1 MHHLHS
7 SIMDWGIRESLTSC
21 STVITASGNCTTL
34 PSVFQLTSAVKCSN
48 AAPGVPGII
57 NNAYKMSSFSFPKL
71 AAPNDTSSRKILHA
85 CNRLATQL
93 SPLEPKPDAKYVTMN
108 KEMAVED
115 TDDTLSVSSADL
127 TDMLLTSRD
136 FLNSSRFDD
145 AEASFLKLYKEIQEK
160 PEDNGRLLVETLTGL
175 ADICI
180 RRSRMCRSNPL
191 EWQWLCMHAI
201 ALLQYTMEFCD
212 SELEGQLDNEATE
225 WYQEQRQVSEL
236 KCRPLEDAFTRALY
250 NCMKHDANFFDP
262 FQSFSLPNTPVT
274 QQKKPNLFPLSSTM
288 PQYLLVPGMSYRVTD
303 QGLKKHSS
311 DDSDVAVDWL
321 AKFQFY
327 CKDRLQTK
335 DSTCVTEKV
344 LKSTKSTDNEDTE
357 SLYSN
362 GSHGSLDWDHSDLR
376 GIEEI
381 ALDITEKESPISDY
395 CLEYELATSDTDND
409 GWDFFLHE
417 RRNCDFQSV
426 VQVVPNGDEKGDV
439 NEREISSIDKET
451 QDIYQQEKSEKSRRR
466 HHEHRDIVSPLHA
479 HSISLTLA
487 RSFCRL
493 ADKLVQEEEYK
504 KAEIVY
510 EKILDIIDSIQ
521 DGTAGM
527 LRFSARI
534 MKNLGTVKSKQGKSS
549 SGLVLLN
556 KALNTYRDLQDEEAN
571 FEIAVAL
578 IELGNGYIV
587 GKNHE
592 DSVFDDVIIAIC
604 DFFEKDASDS
614 ASTSTSSSVQSHIS
628 QMTSS
633 LTSNTEDRNVE
644 EAVTCYTEAITLLD
658 CYEADEKQVDM
669 FAKAVMRL
677 GDCHF
682 MQKDYDKALECY
694 EKALGMFRSYNVFGR
709 DSLMENAHVLCMLGV
724 SSFML
729 HVYPRAASVFETAL
743 HMVRCAYGFKR
754 TFLNGMLQ
762 SLSGITYY
770 KMKNYHKCVSM
781 CYQGYETYCE
791 LFGEGMPRLDK
802 QKFWLVCQTL
812 YVMGNSYNILNLQQ
826 KAVKYLSIARSLMK
840 SSKSRERRQFMRV
853 LQILGDCYFANY
865 DYKTALQFYNEAL
878 EYGECESSISFDE
891 VFDPNCAS
899 DEMTIHNHLVSKSA
913 EAHLSMQQYQNAVHY
928 LEQAHDMQEVMG
940 EDIRGDLFNTLHQ
953 LGHMHSVA
961 GDVDKAIESYKECL
975 EVFREIHKG
984 ELRPE
989 MCTTLGNLATIC
1001 YVKACIADS
1010 LEDEDEMTSAADSYF
1025 NEALNLEN
1033 NAEVCVKYGTFLYS
1047 QCNFETAVV
1056 QFWNALRNDSA
1067 MADIVYRGLE
1077 KVTLPELLQD
1087 EVDTHDEIC
1096 LPSSCLARYL
1106 LILCHKAMHELDEAE
1121 IDLICLME
1129 EVLDYDVPLLH
1140 SLLGY
1145 AMMELMLFEEA
1156 ASCFVTAAET
1166 EEEYQLAC
1174 ENYCICLLIL
1184 LQKTLLS
1191 GIENILEYMADSN
1204 PNFYVDYSQPD
1215 INA

>member
-1 MHHLHS
+1 MEWDIRKTLIKWTS
-7 SIMDWGIRESLTSC
+7 GIQCSRSDYLFTEPRLDWYRN
-21 STVITASGNCTTL
+21 GN
-34 PSVFQLTSAVKCSN
+34 S
-48 AAPGVPGII
+48 GVPGII
-57 NNAYKMSSFSFPKL
+57 NNACKMSSFSFPKM
-71 AAPNDTSSRKILHA
+71 AMSGNTNSRKILHA

-93 SPLEPKPDAKYVTMN
+93 SPLEPRQDIKHDMMSNMT
-108 KEMAVED
+108 VEQS
-115 TDDTLSVSSADL
+115 DDTSSVASADL
-127 TDMLLTSRD
+127 TDMLMAARD

-145 AEASFLKLYKEIQEK
+145 AETSFLKLYKEIQEK

-201 ALLQYTMEFCD
+201 ALLQYTVEFCD
-212 SELEGQLDNEATE
+212 SELESQLDNEATE
-225 WYQEQRQVSEL
+225 WYQEQRQASEL

-250 NCMKHDANFFDP
+250 NCLKHDANFFDP
-262 FQSFSLPNTPVT
+262 FQSFSLPNTPVS
-274 QQKKPNLFPLSSTM
+274 QHRKPNLFPLSSTM

-303 QGLKKHSS
+303 QGLKKQSS

-335 DSTCVTEKV
+335 DHKGVTEKV
-344 LKSTKSTDNEDTE
+344 LKSTKSTDNDETE
-357 SLYSN
+357 SVLSN
-362 GSHGSLDWDHSDLR
+362 SSHGSLDWDNSDLN
-376 GIEEI
+376 GIDEQEMNVVE
-381 ALDITEKESPISDY
+381 EKESPITDY
-395 CLEYELATSDTDND
+395 SLEFELATSDTDNE
-409 GWDFFLHE
+409 GWDFFLHQ
-417 RRNCDFQSV
+417 RRNCDLQSV
-426 VQVVPNGDEKGDV
+426 VQVVSDEEKRGDKERDTS
-439 NEREISSIDKET
+439 NEDKET
-451 QDIYQQEKSEKSRRR
+451 QDMYQQEKSERSRKK

-493 ADKLVQEEEYK
+493 ADKLVLEEEYK
-504 KAEIVY
+504 KAEVVY
-510 EKILDIIDSIQ
+510 EKILDIIDAIQ

-592 DSVFDDVIIAIC
+592 DSVFGDVIIAIC
-604 DFFEKDASDS
+604 DFFEKDANDS
-614 ASTSTSSSVQSHIS
+614 QSTSTSSSVQSHIS
-628 QMTSS
+628 QMSSS
-633 LTSNTEDRNVE
+633 LNSNPEDRNVE

-658 CYEADEKQVDM
+658 RYEADEKQCDM
-669 FAKAVMRL
+669 FAKAIMRL

-694 EKALGMFRSYNVFGR
+694 EKALRMFRTYNIFGK

-770 KMKNYHKCVSM
+770 KMRNYHKCVSM

-791 LFGEGMPRLDK
+791 LFGESMSRLDK

-812 YVMGNSYNILNLQQ
+812 YVMGNSYNVLNLQQ
-826 KAVKYLSIARSLMK
+826 KAMKYLTIARSLMK

-940 EDIRGDLFNTLHQ
+940 EDIKGDLINTLHQ
-953 LGHMHSVA
+953 LAHMHSVA
-961 GDVDKAIESYKECL
+961 GDVDKAIDSYKESL

-984 ELRPE
+984 ELGPE
-989 MCTTLGNLATIC
+989 MCTTLGNLAAIC
-1001 YVKACIADS
+1001 YVKACISDT
-1010 LEDEDEMTSAADSYF
+1010 LDEEAKMTEAADSYF
-1025 NEALNLEN
+1025 QEALSLEN
-1033 NAEVCVKYGTFLYS
+1033 NAEVCIKYGNFLFS
-1047 QCNFETAVV
+1047 QCHFEAAIVHL
-1056 QFWNALRNDSA
+1056 WDALRNDHVISH
-1067 MADIVYRGLE
+1067 IVIRGLE
-1077 KVTLPELLQD
+1077 KVTLPDLLQD
-1087 EVDTHDEIC
+1087 EVDAQEEIC
-1096 LPSSCLARYL
+1096 LPSTCLARYL
-1106 LILCHKAMHELDEAE
+1106 LIVCHKAIHEMEEAE
-1121 IDLICLME
+1121 INLICLME
-1129 EVLDYDVPLLH
+1129 EVHDYDVPLLH

-1145 AMMELMLFEEA
+1145 AMMELGLFEEA
-1156 ASCFVTAAET
+1156 AECFRTAHENV
-1166 EEEYQLAC
+1166 EEYQLAC

-1184 LQKTLLS
+1184 LYKTLLA
-1191 GIENILEYMADSN
+1191 GLENFLQHISEKN
-1204 PNFYVDYSQPD
+1204 PKFCIDYS
-1215 INA
+1215 A

>member
-1 MHHLHS
+1 MLF
-7 SIMDWGIRESLTSC
+7 L
-21 STVITASGNCTTL
+21 
-34 PSVFQLTSAVKCSN
+34 
-48 AAPGVPGII
+48 
-57 NNAYKMSSFSFPKL
+57 SFS
-71 AAPNDTSSRKILHA
+71 
-85 CNRLATQL
+85 
-93 SPLEPKPDAKYVTMN
+93 
-108 KEMAVED
+108 
-115 TDDTLSVSSADL
+115 
-127 TDMLLTSRD
+127 
-136 FLNSSRFDD
+136 
-145 AEASFLKLYKEIQEK
+145 QEK
-160 PEDNGRLLVETLTGL
+160 PEDNGRLLVDTLTGL

-180 RRSRMCRSNPL
+180 RRGRMCRSNPL

-201 ALLQYTMEFCD
+201 ALLQYTVEFCD

-225 WYQEQRQVSEL
+225 WYQDQKQAGEL

-250 NCMKHDANFFDP
+250 SSLRHDANYFDP
-262 FQSFSLPNTPVT
+262 FQSFSSPNTPVV
-274 QQKKPNLFPLSSTM
+274 QRQRKSSLFPLSSQM
-288 PQYLLVPGMSYRVTD
+288 PQYLLMPGMSYRVTD
-303 QGLKKHSS
+303 KGLTKQSL

-321 AKFQFY
+321 AKFEYY

-335 DSTCVTEKV
+335 DSKGVTEKV
-344 LKSTKSTDNEDTE
+344 LTTTKSASHDDDTDSTHSDA
-357 SLYSN
+357 
-362 GSHGSLDWDHSDLR
+362 SHNSLDWDHSDLP
-376 GIEEI
+376 GIEQTMDISGQTSPSHEYSLEI
-381 ALDITEKESPISDY
+381 
-395 CLEYELATSDTDND
+395 ELASSNSENE
-409 GWDFFLHE
+409 GWDFFLHQ
-417 RRNCDFQSV
+417 RRNCDLQSV
-426 VQVVPNGDEKGDV
+426 VQVVTKEKSDELEKEKDGP
-439 NEREISSIDKET
+439 SFSKET
-451 QDIYQQEKSEKSRRR
+451 HDIYQQEKLEKF
-466 HHEHRDIVSPLHA
+466 EKKHRKKQEPRGDIISPLHA

-504 KAEIVY
+504 KAEGVY
-510 EKILDIIDSIQ
+510 EKILDIIDTIQ

-556 KALNTYRDLQDEEAN
+556 KALHTYRDLQDEEAN
-571 FEIAVAL
+571 FEIAVSL

-592 DSVFDDVIIAIC
+592 DSVFNDVIIAIC

-614 ASTSTSSSVQSHIS
+614 QSTSNSSSVQSHIS

-633 LTSNTEDRNVE
+633 LTSNTEERNVE
-644 EAVTCYTEAITLLD
+644 EAVTCYTEATSLLD
-658 CYEADEKQVDM
+658 CYEADEKQIDM

-682 MQKDYDKALECY
+682 MQNNYDKALECY
-694 EKALGMFRSYNVFGR
+694 EKALGMFRSNNIFGR

-762 SLSGITYY
+762 SLAGITYY

-791 LFGEGMPRLDK
+791 LFGDGMPTLDK

-826 KAVKYLSIARSLMK
+826 KAMKYLTIARSLMK

-853 LQILGDCYFANY
+853 LQILGDCFFAQY

-878 EYGECESSISFDE
+878 EYGECESQISFDE

-940 EDIRGDLFNTLHQ
+940 EDIKGDLITTLHQ
-953 LGHMHSVA
+953 LGHMHSDA

-984 ELRPE
+984 KLGPE
-989 MCTTLGNLATIC
+989 MCTTLGNLAAVC
-1001 YVKACIADS
+1001 YVKAC
-1010 LEDEDEMTSAADSYF
+1010 LETDEAEEHEMIEESHMYF
-1025 NEALNLEN
+1025 HEALQLEN
-1033 NAEVCVKYGTFLYS
+1033 NAEVCVKYGNFLFS
-1047 QCNFETAVV
+1047 QCNYHAACV
-1056 QFWNALRNDSA
+1056 QLRNALHNDQGTT
-1067 MADIVYRGLE
+1067 DIVYRGLE

-1087 EVDTHDEIC
+1087 EVDTHEEIC

-1106 LILCHKAMHELDEAE
+1106 LILCYKANGEMDEAE
-1121 IDLICLME
+1121 INLVCLME
-1129 EVLDYDVPLLH
+1129 EVADYDVPLLH

-1145 AMMELMLFEEA
+1145 SMMELNLFED
-1156 ASCFVTAAET
+1156 AAECFLNAVEN
-1166 EEEYQLAC
+1166 EEFYHLAY
-1174 ENYCICLLIL
+1174 ENYCICLLIIV
-1184 LQKTLLS
+1184 QQTL
-1191 GIENILEYMADSN
+1191 IRAVENIYEYLERQHKQIRYM
-1204 PNFYVDYSQPD
+1204 Y
-1215 INA
+1215 

>member
-1 MHHLHS
+1 
-7 SIMDWGIRESLTSC
+7 MDWCIRERMAYMPYTPQGTPSLTPRVLP
-21 STVITASGNCTTL
+21 TYSGHT
-34 PSVFQLTSAVKCSN
+34 PLTRDFGDKC
-48 AAPGVPGII
+48 VPGII
-57 NNAYKMSSFSFPKL
+57 NNAYKMSSFSFPKQPI
-71 AAPNDTSSRKILHA
+71 PNDTSSRKILHA

-93 SPLEPKPDAKYVTMN
+93 SPISPRQEFKNVTMS
-108 KEMAVED
+108 KSS
-115 TDDTLSVSSADL
+115 TIDDKDDSTSDSCPSDL
-127 TDMLLTSRD
+127 TEMLVEARD
-136 FLNSSRFDD
+136 YLNSARFDE
-145 AEASFLKLYKEIQEK
+145 AETAFIKLYKEIQEK
-160 PEDNGRLLVETLTGL
+160 PEDSGRLLVETLTGL

-201 ALLQYTMEFCD
+201 ALLQYTVEFCD
-212 SELEGQLDNEATE
+212 SELENQLDNEASD
-225 WYQEQRQVSEL
+225 WYQEQRQASEM

-250 NCMKHDANFFDP
+250 NCLKHDANFFDP
-262 FQSFSLPNTPVT
+262 FQSFSLPNTPT
-274 QQKKPNLFPLSSTM
+274 QQRKQNLFPLSSTM

-303 QGLKKHSS
+303 QGLRKQSS

-335 DSTCVTEKV
+335 DSKGVTEKI
-344 LKSTKSTDNEDTE
+344 LKSTKSAEADDTE
-357 SLYSN
+357 SVLSV
-362 GSHGSLDWDHSDLR
+362 GSHDSLDWDHSDLH

-381 ALDITEKESPISDY
+381 TPEDTEVIEQESPISDY
-395 CLEYELATSDTDND
+395 SLEFELASSDNE
-409 GWDFFLHE
+409 GWDFFLQE

-426 VQVVPNGDEKGDV
+426 VQVVSNKEKSDENDLDTS
-439 NEREISSIDKET
+439 EIEKEAN
-451 QDIYQQEKSEKSRRR
+451 DIYQQEKSEKVRRK
-466 HHEHRDIVSPLHA
+466 HHEPRDIVSPLHA

-510 EKILDIIDSIQ
+510 EKILDIIDAIQ

-614 ASTSTSSSVQSHIS
+614 HSTSTSSSVQSHIS

-633 LTSNTEDRNVE
+633 LSSNNEDRNVE
-644 EAVTCYTEAITLLD
+644 EAVMCYSEAISLLD
-658 CYEADEKQVDM
+658 YYEADEKQIDM

-694 EKALGMFRSYNVFGR
+694 EKALGMFRTYNVFGK

-781 CYQGYETYCE
+781 CYQAYDTYCE
-791 LFGEGMPRLDK
+791 LFSENMPRLDK

-812 YVMGNSYNILNLQQ
+812 YVMGNSYNVLNLQH
-826 KAVKYLSIARSLMK
+826 KAMKYLSIARSLMK

-853 LQILGDCYFANY
+853 LQILGDCYFAQY
-865 DYKTALQFYNEAL
+865 DYKAALQFYNEAL

-940 EDIRGDLFNTLHQ
+940 EDIKGDLIHTLHQ
-953 LGHMHSVA
+953 LGHMHSSA

-975 EVFREIHKG
+975 EVFREIHNG
-984 ELRPE
+984 ELGPE
-989 MCTTLGNLATIC
+989 MCTTLGNLAAIS
-1001 YVKACIADS
+1001 YVKACLSDSVAD
-1010 LEDEDEMTSAADSYF
+1010 EAEMNDASDAYF
-1025 NEALNLEN
+1025 QEALKLEN
-1033 NAEVCVKYGTFLYS
+1033 NVEVSVKYGNFLYS
-1047 QCNFETAVV
+1047 QCQFESACVHL
-1056 QFWNALRNDSA
+1056 WNALTNDNINSH
-1067 MADIVYRGLE
+1067 IVYHGLE

-1087 EVDTHDEIC
+1087 EVDTQEEIC
-1096 LPSSCLARYL
+1096 LPASCLTRYL
-1106 LILCHKAMHELDEAE
+1106 LVLCYKSMNEMEEAE
-1121 IDLICLME
+1121 INLICLME
-1129 EVLDYDVPLLH
+1129 DVLDYDIPLMH

-1145 AMMELMLFEEA
+1145 AMMELKLFEEA
-1156 ASCFVTAAET
+1156 AECFLTAT
-1166 EEEYQLAC
+1166 EADEDYQLAC
-1174 ENYCICLLIL
+1174 ENYCICLLIIV
-1184 LQKTLLS
+1184 QKTLVS
-1191 GIENILEYMADSN
+1191 GIENIVEYTGQSYIKYCIEYEE
-1204 PNFYVDYSQPD
+1204 F
-1215 INA
+1215 

>member
-1 MHHLHS
+1 MLF
-7 SIMDWGIRESLTSC
+7 L
-21 STVITASGNCTTL
+21 
-34 PSVFQLTSAVKCSN
+34 
-48 AAPGVPGII
+48 
-57 NNAYKMSSFSFPKL
+57 SFS
-71 AAPNDTSSRKILHA
+71 
-85 CNRLATQL
+85 
-93 SPLEPKPDAKYVTMN
+93 
-108 KEMAVED
+108 
-115 TDDTLSVSSADL
+115 
-127 TDMLLTSRD
+127 
-136 FLNSSRFDD
+136 
-145 AEASFLKLYKEIQEK
+145 QEK
-160 PEDNGRLLVETLTGL
+160 PEDNGRLLVDTLTGL

-180 RRSRMCRSNPL
+180 RRGRMCRSNPL

-201 ALLQYTMEFCD
+201 ALLQYTVEFCD

-225 WYQEQRQVSEL
+225 WYQDQKQAGEL

-250 NCMKHDANFFDP
+250 SSLRHDANYFDP
-262 FQSFSLPNTPVT
+262 FQSFSSPNTPVV
-274 QQKKPNLFPLSSTM
+274 QRQRKSSLFPLSSQM
-288 PQYLLVPGMSYRVTD
+288 PQYLLMPGMSYRVTD
-303 QGLKKHSS
+303 KGLTKQSL

-321 AKFQFY
+321 AKFEYY

-335 DSTCVTEKV
+335 DSKGVTEKV
-344 LKSTKSTDNEDTE
+344 LTTTKSALHDDDTDSTHSDA
-357 SLYSN
+357 
-362 GSHGSLDWDHSDLR
+362 SHNSLDWDHSDLP
-376 GIEEI
+376 GIEQTMDISGQTSPSHEYSLEI
-381 ALDITEKESPISDY
+381 
-395 CLEYELATSDTDND
+395 ELASSNSENE
-409 GWDFFLHE
+409 GWDFFLHQ
-417 RRNCDFQSV
+417 RRNCDLQSV
-426 VQVVPNGDEKGDV
+426 VQVVTKEKSDELEKEKDGP
-439 NEREISSIDKET
+439 SFSKET
-451 QDIYQQEKSEKSRRR
+451 QDIYQQEKLEKF
-466 HHEHRDIVSPLHA
+466 EKKHRKKQEPRGDIISPLHA

-504 KAEIVY
+504 KAEGVY
-510 EKILDIIDSIQ
+510 EKILDIIDTIQ

-556 KALNTYRDLQDEEAN
+556 KALHTYRDLQDEEAN
-571 FEIAVAL
+571 FEIAVSL

-592 DSVFDDVIIAIC
+592 DSVFNDVIIAIC

-614 ASTSTSSSVQSHIS
+614 QSTSNSSSVQSHIS

-633 LTSNTEDRNVE
+633 LTSNTEERNVE
-644 EAVTCYTEAITLLD
+644 EAVTCYTEATSLLD
-658 CYEADEKQVDM
+658 CYEADEKQIDM

-682 MQKDYDKALECY
+682 MQNNYDKALECY
-694 EKALGMFRSYNVFGR
+694 EKALGMFRSNNIFGR

-762 SLSGITYY
+762 SLAGITYY

-791 LFGEGMPRLDK
+791 LFGDGMPTLDK

-826 KAVKYLSIARSLMK
+826 KAMKYLTIARSLMK

-853 LQILGDCYFANY
+853 LQILGDCFFAQY

-878 EYGECESSISFDE
+878 EYGECESQISFDE

-940 EDIRGDLFNTLHQ
+940 EDIKGDLITTLHQ
-953 LGHMHSVA
+953 LGHMHSDA

-984 ELRPE
+984 KLGPE
-989 MCTTLGNLATIC
+989 MCTTLGNLAAVC
-1001 YVKACIADS
+1001 YVKAC
-1010 LEDEDEMTSAADSYF
+1010 LETDEAEEHEMIEESHMYF
-1025 NEALNLEN
+1025 HEALQLEN
-1033 NAEVCVKYGTFLYS
+1033 NAEVCVKYGNFLFS
-1047 QCNFETAVV
+1047 QCNYHAACV
-1056 QFWNALRNDSA
+1056 QLRNALHNDQGTT
-1067 MADIVYRGLE
+1067 DIVYRGLE

-1087 EVDTHDEIC
+1087 EVDTHEEIC

-1106 LILCHKAMHELDEAE
+1106 LILCYKANGEMDEAE
-1121 IDLICLME
+1121 INLVCLME
-1129 EVLDYDVPLLH
+1129 EVADYDVPLLH

-1145 AMMELMLFEEA
+1145 SMMELNLFED
-1156 ASCFVTAAET
+1156 AAECFLNAVEN
-1166 EEEYQLAC
+1166 EEFYHLAY
-1174 ENYCICLLIL
+1174 ENYCICLLIIV
-1184 LQKTLLS
+1184 QQTL
-1191 GIENILEYMADSN
+1191 IRAVENIYEYLERQHKQIRYM
-1204 PNFYVDYSQPD
+1204 Y
-1215 INA
+1215 

>member
-1 MHHLHS
+1 M
-7 SIMDWGIRESLTSC
+7 
-21 STVITASGNCTTL
+21 VI
-34 PSVFQLTSAVKCSN
+34 
-48 AAPGVPGII
+48 II
-57 NNAYKMSSFSFPKL
+57 NRGHSRNTHPVESIYILFPVFFF
-71 AAPNDTSSRKILHA
+71 
-85 CNRLATQL
+85 Q
-93 SPLEPKPDAKYVTMN
+93 
-108 KEMAVED
+108 EM
-115 TDDTLSVSSADL
+115 
-127 TDMLLTSRD
+127 
-136 FLNSSRFDD
+136 
-145 AEASFLKLYKEIQEK
+145 

-201 ALLQYTMEFCD
+201 ALLQYTTEFCE
-212 SELEGQLDNEATE
+212 SELEGQLDNEATD
-225 WYQEQRQVSEL
+225 WYQEQKQAGVL

-250 NCMKHDANFFDP
+250 NCLKHDGNYFDP
-262 FQSFSLPNTPVT
+262 FQSFSLPNTPVV
-274 QQKKPNLFPLSSTM
+274 QQQRKASLFPLSSTM

-303 QGLKKHSS
+303 KGLTKQSS
-311 DDSDVAVDWL
+311 DDSEVAVDWL
-321 AKFQFY
+321 AKFEYY

-335 DSTCVTEKV
+335 DAKCVTEKV
-344 LKSTKSTDNEDTE
+344 LKSTNSNNHDEETE
-357 SLYSN
+357 SVLSEGSN
-362 GSHGSLDWDHSDLR
+362 DSLDWDNSDLQ
-376 GIEEI
+376 GIEE
-381 ALDITEKESPISDY
+381 AMDVSGQNSPVNEYS
-395 CLEYELATSDTDND
+395 LEIELASSNTENE
-409 GWDFFLHE
+409 GWDFFLHQ

-426 VQVVPNGDEKGDV
+426 VQVASKEKSDES
-439 NEREISSIDKET
+439 EKEKDT
-451 QDIYQQEKSEKSRRR
+451 QGLSKEVKDIYQQEKREKLEKKQKKHTEPR
-466 HHEHRDIVSPLHA
+466 EIVSPLHA

-504 KAEIVY
+504 KAETVY
-510 EKILDIIDSIQ
+510 EKILDIIDAIQ

-556 KALNTYRDLQDEEAN
+556 KALHTYRDLQDEEAN
-571 FEIAVAL
+571 FEIAVSL

-592 DSVFDDVIIAIC
+592 DSVFEDVIIAIC

-614 ASTSTSSSVQSHIS
+614 QSTSNSSSVQSHIS

-633 LTSNTEDRNVE
+633 LTSNAEERNVE

-658 CYEADEKQVDM
+658 CYEADEKQIDM

-694 EKALGMFRSYNVFGR
+694 EKALGMFRSNNIFGR

-791 LFGEGMPRLDK
+791 LFGDSMPKLDK

-826 KAVKYLSIARSLMK
+826 KAMKYLSIARSLMK

-853 LQILGDCYFANY
+853 LQILGDCFFAQY

-878 EYGECESSISFDE
+878 EYGECESQISFDE

-913 EAHLSMQQYQNAVHY
+913 EAHLSMKQYQNAVHY

-940 EDIRGDLFNTLHQ
+940 EDIKGDLINTLHQ
-953 LGHMHSVA
+953 LGHMHSAA
-961 GDVDKAIESYKECL
+961 GDVDKAIGSYKECL
-975 EVFREIHKG
+975 EVFREIHRG
-984 ELRPE
+984 QLGPE
-989 MCTTLGNLATIC
+989 MCTTLGNLAAIC
-1001 YVKACIADS
+1001 YVKACIA
-1010 LEDEDEMTSAADSYF
+1010 ENETEEHEMIEESQTYF
-1025 NEALNLEN
+1025 HEALSLEN
-1033 NAEVCVKYGTFLYS
+1033 NAEVCVKYGNFLYTR
-1047 QCNFETAVV
+1047 CHYHEACV
-1056 QFWNALRNDSA
+1056 QLRNALHNDHHTTT
-1067 MADIVYRGLE
+1067 DIVYRGLE

-1087 EVDTHDEIC
+1087 EVDTHEEIC
-1096 LPSSCLARYL
+1096 LPSTCLARYI
-1106 LILCHKAMHELDEAE
+1106 LILCHKAIGEMDEAE
-1121 IDLICLME
+1121 INLICLME
-1129 EVLDYDVPLLH
+1129 EVLEYDVPLLH

-1145 AMMELMLFEEA
+1145 SLMELMLFEEA
-1156 ASCFVTAAET
+1156 AESFLQAAQN
-1166 EEEYQLAC
+1166 EEDYHLAC
-1174 ENYCICLLIL
+1174 ENYCICLLIIV
-1184 LQKTLLS
+1184 QRTLIVA
-1191 GIENILEYMADSN
+1191 IENIWDFLCKQQRQLQYWNCMNCS
-1204 PNFYVDYSQPD
+1204 S
-1215 INA
+1215 IC

>member
-1 MHHLHS
+1 
-7 SIMDWGIRESLTSC
+7 MDWAIRENSRNQWVGPHNT
-21 STVITASGNCTTL
+21 
-34 PSVFQLTSAVKCSN
+34 
-48 AAPGVPGII
+48 GVPGII
-57 NNAYKMSSFSFPKL
+57 NHAYKMSHFTSPKL
-71 AAPNDTSSRKILHA
+71 VSKKDTSSRRILHA
-85 CNRLATQL
+85 CNRLATQVSQASGAHERRRSMMINSGAPAESSDDNNPTRHDL
-93 SPLEPKPDAKYVTMN
+93 IAMLNACRDA
-108 KEMAVED
+108 
-115 TDDTLSVSSADL
+115 
-127 TDMLLTSRD
+127 
-136 FLNSSRFDD
+136 LNASRFDE
-145 AEASFLKLYKEIQEK
+145 AETAYLKLYHEIQEK
-160 PEDNGRLLVETLTGL
+160 PEDNGRMLVETLSGL

-201 ALLQYTMEFCD
+201 ALLQYIFEFCD
-212 SELEGQLDNEATE
+212 SELETQLDNEVSE
-225 WYQEQRQVSEL
+225 WFREQKRVAEL

-250 NCMKHDANFFDP
+250 NCLKHDANFFDP
-262 FQSFSLPNTPVT
+262 FQSFSLPSTPG
-274 QQKKPNLFPLSSTM
+274 QQRKGNVFPLSSTM
-288 PQYLLVPGMSYRVTD
+288 PQYLLAPTMTYRMTD
-303 QGLKKHSS
+303 KGLAKQNSE
-311 DDSDVAVDWL
+311 DVDVAIDWL
-321 AKFQFY
+321 AKFEFY

-335 DSTCVTEKV
+335 DHTCVTEKI
-344 LKSTKSTDNEDTE
+344 LRSTRSKSTDEETE
-357 SLYSN
+357 SVLTDNSED
-362 GSHGSLDWDHSDLR
+362 SLDWDHSDLK
-376 GIEEI
+376 GIEEM
-381 ALDITEKESPISDY
+381 AVDLEEKTSPVNDY
-395 CLEYELATSDTDND
+395 SLELELATSDSENE
-409 GWDFFLHE
+409 GWDFFLHQ
-417 RRNCDFQSV
+417 RRNCDLQSV
-426 VQVVPNGDEKGDV
+426 VQVSADDEKRDDFDK
-439 NEREISSIDKET
+439 EIHNYSKET
-451 QDIYQQEKSEKSRRR
+451 QDVFQKEKNEKSEKR
-466 HHEHRDIVSPLHA
+466 HKSKHEKKEIVSPLHA

-493 ADKLVQEEEYK
+493 ADKLVHEEEYK
-504 KAEIVY
+504 KAEVVY
-510 EKILDIIDSIQ
+510 EKILDIIDAIQ

-592 DSVFDDVIIAIC
+592 DSVFNDVIIAIC
-604 DFFEKDASDS
+604 DFFEKDAGDS
-614 ASTSTSSSVQSHIS
+614 QSTSNSSSVQSHIS

-633 LTSNTEDRNVE
+633 LASNSEERNVE
-644 EAVTCYTEAITLLD
+644 EALTCYSEALLLLD
-658 CYEADEKQVDM
+658 AYEADEKQIEM

-694 EKALGMFRSYNVFGR
+694 EKALGMFRSNNIFGK

-791 LFGEGMPRLDK
+791 LFGEAMCRLDK

-812 YVMGNSYNILNLQQ
+812 YVMGNSYNILSLQQ
-826 KAVKYLSIARSLMK
+826 KALKYLTIARSLMK
-840 SSKSRERRQFMRV
+840 SCKSRERRQFMRV
-853 LQILGDCYFANY
+853 LQILGDCYFAQY
-865 DYKTALQFYNEAL
+865 DYKVALTFYNEAL
-878 EYGECESSISFDE
+878 EYGECESQISFDE

-940 EDIRGDLFNTLHQ
+940 EDIKGDLISTLHQ
-953 LGHMHSVA
+953 LGHMHSAA
-961 GDVDKAIESYKECL
+961 GDVNKAIESYKECL

-984 ELRPE
+984 QLGPE
-989 MCTTLGNLATIC
+989 MCTTLGNLAAIC
-1001 YVKACIADS
+1001 YVKACIADDYREEQAMNESAEAYFQEAMS
-1010 LEDEDEMTSAADSYF
+1010 LET
-1025 NEALNLEN
+1025 
-1033 NAEVCVKYGTFLYS
+1033 NAEVCVKYGSFLYS
-1047 QCNFETAVV
+1047 QCHFQAAVGILRTA
-1056 QFWNALRNDSA
+1056 LSNDDNT
-1067 MADIVYRGLE
+1067 ADIVYRGLE

-1087 EVDTHDEIC
+1087 EVDTQEEIC
-1096 LPSSCLARYL
+1096 LPSSSLARYL
-1106 LILCHKAMHELDEAE
+1106 LILCHKAQGEMEEAE
-1121 IDLICLME
+1121 VALIDLLE
-1129 EVLDYDVPLLH
+1129 EVWDYDIPILH

-1145 AMMELMLFEEA
+1145 AMMELNLWEDA
-1156 ASCFVTAAET
+1156 ALSFRAAAET
-1166 EEEYQLAC
+1166 EEDYQLAH

-1184 LQKTLLS
+1184 VHRVLTNS
-1191 GIENILEYMADSN
+1191 IENIYEYICKRNRALSCIL
-1204 PNFYVDYSQPD
+1204 V
-1215 INA
+1215 